1 LKAHGD
7 VLTARDVRLIW
18 QLLGWPCAKKYYA
31 GRIAMYIGL
40 LVSQVRHP
48 QERLSYPE
56 AALPNAESSPRGFAA
71 LWTKITGAF
80 LRLA

>member
-1 LKAHGD
+1 
-7 VLTARDVRLIW
+7 
-18 QLLGWPCAKKYYA
+18 
-31 GRIAMYIGL
+31 MYIGL
-40 LVSQVRHP
+40 LVSQVRRP

-71 LWTKITGAF
+71 LWTKIKGAF